1 MSRNRDPV
9 EPGQLSYSTSYN
21 LRGPCYF
28 KIILPDKVTGSVIGR
43 GGQVLMEY
51 ENRTGAQVKV
61 SPTRTFF
68 PTTNERMI
76 MISGEFDQI
85 RSMFPFVLVKLQEHG
100 MDPANMLLRVVIP
113 TVCVAAIIGKGGEIV
128 RDLQHRTGAR
138 IHICERIEGLVETI
152 VEVKGEEPQV
162 VHGATAIMEII
173 QSEPRLK
180 DLAGQYY
187 GQNYAIPRGDFP
199 QQQYYDRDPLP
210 PPPRFE
216 PPPPVDP
223 TSNPDLLMYPITIQF
238 VVPISA
244 APYILGEEGRSIKQY
259 FRDTG
264 ATVTVDEKPLP
275 GTEDVNV
282 SISGPLCGVQAA
294 HILVIK
300 QVADAFMA
308 AHHR

>member
-1 MSRNRDPV
+1 
-9 EPGQLSYSTSYN
+9 
-21 LRGPCYF
+21 
-28 KIILPDKVTGSVIGR
+28 
-43 GGQVLMEY
+43 MEY
-51 ENRTGAQVKV
+51 ENKTGAQVKV

-85 RSMFPFVLVKLQEHG
+85 RAMFPFVLLKLQEHG
-100 MDPANMLLRVVIP
+100 MEPSNMLLRVVIP
-113 TVCVAAIIGKGGEIV
+113 TVSVAAIIGKGGDIIK
-128 RDLQHRTGAR
+128 DLQNRTGAR
-138 IHICERIEGLVETI
+138 IHVCERIDGLPEAI

-162 VHGATAIMEII
+162 VHGATVIMEII
-173 QSEPRLK
+173 QSETRLK

-187 GQNYAIPRGDFP
+187 GQHYTIPRP
-199 QQQYYDRDPLP
+199 EYKQQQYYEREPP

-223 TSNPDLLMYPITIQF
+223 TSNPDLLMYPITIHF

-244 APYILGEEGRSIKQY
+244 APYIVGEEARSIKQY
-259 FRDTG
+259 FRETG
-264 ATVTVDEKPLP
+264 ATVTVDEQPLP